1 MKDDRTTN
9 NPWQDNWERAHR
21 KRLRETVKWVR
32 IHNTD
37 GTRLP
42 RKRKK
47 FVNSVERKHFAELIE
62 GVFRGKIENEK
73 NYFLVFPVKK

>member
-21 KRLRETVKWVR
+21 KRLEKTGKFFRVQHE
-32 IHNTD
+32 D
-37 GTRLP
+37 GTKLP

-47 FVNSVERKHFAELIE
+47 FVHIVERQNYTELIDI
-62 GVFRGKIENEK
+62 VFREKIQHEE